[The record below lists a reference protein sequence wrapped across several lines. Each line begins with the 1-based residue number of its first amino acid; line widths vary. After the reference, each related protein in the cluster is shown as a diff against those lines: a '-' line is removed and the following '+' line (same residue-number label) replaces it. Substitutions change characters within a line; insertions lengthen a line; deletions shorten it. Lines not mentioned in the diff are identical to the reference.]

1 MANGFDLAIGV
12 LAARQLGVFSRAE
25 ARSLGADDKLIS
37 RRLAQGRWIRLAP
50 GVYGLP
56 GVPES
61 FDRRVWIAL
70 LGTSPLAV
78 VSFQTAAAYHRYAGF
93 PEGRIVLTVP
103 HGGHHRIDG
112 AFVHQI
118 SDVLPHHLTIVRG
131 MPCTTPERTA
141 VDLAAVCSF
150 PRLFE
155 SLDDARVKG
164 RVDVSGIGVV
174 LRDVAR
180 RGKPGM
186 AKIARVLDK
195 LEPGKVPSQSV
206 LERKLHDLLEMGGEP
221 PLVRQY
227 PHPGRDL
234 PAACV
239 DGAYVEAK
247 LIVEVDGRR
256 WHTRIADL
264 KRDHDRDNE
273 AGRAGW
279 FTLRL
284 LYEDVVGDPEG
295 QCTLIRQT
303 RLMRLAQ
310 LAA

>member
-1 MANGFDLAIGV
+1 MANGIDLTISV
-12 LAARQLGVFSRAE
+12 LAARQLSVFARAQ
-25 ARSLGADDKLIS
+25 ALALGADDKLIA
-37 RRLAQGRWIRLAP
+37 RRLSSGRWIRVAP
-50 GVYGLP
+50 GVYGFP

-61 FDRRVWIAL
+61 FDRSVWIAL

-78 VSFQTAAAYHRYAGF
+78 VSFQTAAAYHHYAGF

-103 HGGHHRIDG
+103 HGGHHRIEG

-180 RGKPGM
+180 RGKPGI
-186 AKIARVLDK
+186 AKMARVLDK

-206 LERKLHDLLEMGGEP
+206 LERKLHELLEKGGEP

-227 PHPGRDL
+227 PHPGRAL

-247 LIVEVDGRR
+247 MIVEVDGRR

-295 QCTLIRQT
+295 QCALIRET

>member
-12 LAARQLGVFSRAE
+12 LAARQLGVFSRAQ

-93 PEGRIVLTVP
+93 PEARIVLTVP

-150 PRLFE
+150 SRLFE

-195 LEPGKVPSQSV
+195 LEPGKVPSQSI
-206 LERKLHDLLEMGGEP
+206 LERKLHDLLEAGGEP

-284 LYEDVVGDPEG
+284 LYEDVVGDPKG
-295 QCTLIRQT
+295 QCALIRET

>member
-1 MANGFDLAIGV
+1 MANGTDLAISV
-12 LAARQLGVFSRAE
+12 LAARQLGVFSRAQ
-25 ARSLGADDKLIS
+25 ALALHADDKLIS
-37 RRLAQGRWIRLAP
+37 RRLAAGHWIRLAP
-50 GVYGLP
+50 GVYGFP
-56 GVPES
+56 GSPES
-61 FDRRVWIAL
+61 FDRNVWIAL

-78 VSFQTAAAYHRYAGF
+78 VSFQTAAAYHHYAGF

-103 HGGHHRIDG
+103 HGGHHRIEG

-180 RGKPGM
+180 RGKPGI
-186 AKIARVLDK
+186 AKMARVLDK
-195 LEPGKVPSQSV
+195 LEPGTVPSQSV
-206 LERKLHDLLEMGGEP
+206 LERKLHELLEKGGEP

-227 PHPGRDL
+227 PHPGRDQ

-247 LIVEVDGRR
+247 MIVEVDGRR

-264 KRDHDRDNE
+264 KRDHNRDNE

-295 QCTLIRQT
+295 QCALIRET

>member
-1 MANGFDLAIGV
+1 MANGIDLAISV
-12 LAARQLGVFSRAE
+12 LAARQLGVFTRAQ
-25 ARSLGADDKLIS
+25 AQAFGVDDSMIS
-37 RRLAQGRWIRLAP
+37 RRLAQGRWMRLAP

-61 FDRRVWIAL
+61 FERDVWIAL

-78 VSFQTAAAYHRYAGF
+78 VSFQTAAAFHLFAGF
-93 PEGRIVLTVP
+93 PKGRIVLTVP
-103 HGGHHRIDG
+103 HGGHHRIEG

-118 SDVLPHHLTIVRG
+118 SDVLPHHLMLMHG

-155 SLDDARVKG
+155 SIDDARVHG
-164 RVDVSGIGVV
+164 RVDVAGIGNV

-186 AKIARVLDK
+186 AKVARVLDK
-195 LEPGKVPSQSV
+195 LEPGKVPAQSV
-206 LERKLHDLLEMGGEP
+206 LERRLHDLLEKGGEP
-221 PLVRQY
+221 PLVRQF

-239 DGAYVEAK
+239 DGAYPEAK
-247 LIVEVDGRR
+247 MIVEVDGRR

-279 FTLRL
+279 YTLRI
-284 LYEDVVGDPEG
+284 LYEHVVGDPEG
-295 QCTLIRQT
+295 QCALIRDT
-303 RLMRLAQ
+303 RLMRLGQ